1 MPEPIILV
9 AVRDFATR
17 VNDVDYAVRA
27 GNTIMSDHPLAKA
40 HRDMFRPAGDRVTFP
55 TPGRVEAA
63 TSSPGEKRN
72 R

>member
-1 MPEPIILV
+1 MAEPTVLV

-17 VNDVDYAVRA
+17 VDDVDYAVRA
-27 GNTIMSDHPLAKA
+27 GNTIMSDHPLAKL

-55 TPGRVEAA
+55 TPGAVETA
-63 TSSPGEKRN
+63 TSAPGEKRN